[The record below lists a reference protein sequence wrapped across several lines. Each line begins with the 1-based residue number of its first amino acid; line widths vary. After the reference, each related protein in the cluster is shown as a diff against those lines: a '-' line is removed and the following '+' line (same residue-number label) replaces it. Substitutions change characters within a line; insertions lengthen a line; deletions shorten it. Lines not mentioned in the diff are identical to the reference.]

1 MIELWTIKAQ
11 SCWERYHVEYVSVLL
26 GGLVRVPHGDIN
38 CCDPELKNLTGLQRT
53 SEVERHRLYKGL
65 YQYAWELSN
74 RVQAN
79 IRGAS
84 RGYGIGYLS
93 VYYYTTPLLIS
104 KTFLN
109 PYR

>member
-26 GGLVRVPHGDIN
+26 GGLVRVPYGDIN
-38 CCDPELKNLTGLQRT
+38 CCDPELKNLTGLHRNLKWKD
-53 SEVERHRLYKGL
+53 RLYKGL

-74 RVQAN
+74 RVQAK

-93 VYYYTTPLLIS
+93 VCYYTTPLLIS
-104 KTFLN
+104 KIFLN